1 MKRTV
6 RIMSGLIAVFAG
18 LLLAISAG
26 AGAPIAGAVS
36 SESGETIIELRLW
49 QDVADPEN
57 LYVSARPSGGDWEE
71 LGTFPFVVEG
81 YSGYALQAEHRHG
94 TVAVGG
100 VAVRIWQRVQE
111 PARIFVRAC
120 GSVCQGSEPYRSS
133 SEPGRPLAWGPLGMM
148 PLPLDDG
155 HNKTGRFRYGDL
167 TVAVPANNPAL
178 LADREHLLALKK
190 TLEGGIETGLNWS
203 AASTTTTWEG
213 VTVEGTPPR
222 VTKLRLSDR
231 GLAGELW
238 GWIGELTE
246 LTELHL
252 DDNAL
257 DGFLPSKLGRLTKLT
272 SLRLGG
278 NGFDDRQQGFRGCVP
293 PSLYN
298 VAENDAGTLALS
310 PCTAPANAL
319 PGTGTESLEQER
331 IPPEA

>member
-1 MKRTV
+1 
-6 RIMSGLIAVFAG
+6 
-18 LLLAISAG
+18 
-26 AGAPIAGAVS
+26 
-36 SESGETIIELRLW
+36 
-49 QDVADPEN
+49 
-57 LYVSARPSGGDWEE
+57 
-71 LGTFPFVVEG
+71 
-81 YSGYALQAEHRHG
+81 
-94 TVAVGG
+94 
-100 VAVRIWQRVQE
+100 
-111 PARIFVRAC
+111 
-120 GSVCQGSEPYRSS
+120 
-133 SEPGRPLAWGPLGMM
+133 MM

-190 TLEGGIETGLNWS
+190 TLVGGIETGLNWS

-298 VAENDAGTLALS
+298 IPENDAGTLTLS

-319 PGTGTESLEQER
+319 PGYGYGIVGAGTYTTGGLIFDVQPGAWIEVVFLFPEDLFDFDMVTHIFDDFTLRGFIFAHVCSNLISDCSFQHWVVVTFSGIELERSSYRFGHRAIEYLIASIWKPTLLER
-331 IPPEA
+331 ETAYP